1 MRVSVSVRSGYS
13 CSAGCPA
20 RVVWL
25 CACVSAYGGR
35 SCEMHHPT
43 DLPTTPRAHSP
54 ATADA
59 ACPHSSSRRARGSV
73 AARWR
78 RPSPPTPCE
87 WQAEAW
93 MASGGVNGKRR
104 RGWRRR
110 VQGRARERARVRK
123 EPWGAERAIHRW
135 VHSPVEPFTGGAIRR
150 WSHSQVEPF
159 TGGAIH
165 SWSRADLAADGVRG
179 LTCRTQSPCRSFV
192 CWPCTPSQS
201 PWASRRTWARARVG
215 VRVEPGGAGGAGWG

>member
-1 MRVSVSVRSGYS
+1 MVAALVR
-13 CSAGCPA
+13 CTTPPTCPRRHVPTA
-20 RVVWL
+20 R
-25 CACVSAYGGR
+25 R
-35 SCEMHHPT
+35 RP
-43 DLPTTPRAHSP
+43 TPRAP
-54 ATADA
+54 TAPVLERED
-59 ACPHSSSRRARGSV
+59 
-73 AARWR
+73 RWR
-78 RPSPPTPCE
+78 RD
-87 WQAEAW
+87 
-93 MASGGVNGKRR
+93 GGARALRRRVNGKRR

-135 VHSPVEPFTGGAIRR
+135 VHSPVEPFTGGAIRT